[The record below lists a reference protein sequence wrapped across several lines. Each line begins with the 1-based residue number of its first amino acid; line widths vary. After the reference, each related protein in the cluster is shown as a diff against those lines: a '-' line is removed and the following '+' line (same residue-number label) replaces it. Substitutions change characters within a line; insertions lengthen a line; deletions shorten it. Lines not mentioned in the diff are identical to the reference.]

1 MNKYLTEFIGT
12 FFLVFVIGLTVNLAN
27 PFAALAIASVLMGM
41 IYMGGNI
48 SGAHYN
54 PAITLAIF
62 IRGRINAKNMVI
74 YWIAQMLGALVA
86 SLMVNYISGKVF
98 IPSPT
103 ADYGFI
109 KAFLIEILFTFALA
123 TVILNVATTK
133 AAAGNSYYGLA
144 IGFTVFAAAIA
155 GGSISGGAYNP
166 AVGVAPL
173 LISFISGNG
182 HIENVGFYIAGPS
195 IGATIAAFAFRVMNP
210 TEDFNRNM

>member
-12 FFLVFVIGLTVNLAN
+12 FFLIFVIGLSVNLAN
-27 PFAALAIASVLMGM
+27 PFAALAIASILMVM

-54 PAITLAIF
+54 PAVTLAVF
-62 IRGRINAKNMVI
+62 IRGRITPKNMVM
-74 YWIAQMLGALVA
+74 YWISQILGALVA
-86 SLMVNYISGKVF
+86 SLLVNYITGKVF

-103 ADYGFI
+103 ADYGFV
-109 KAFLIEILFTFALA
+109 KAFLIEVIFTFALA
-123 TVILNVATTK
+123 SVVLNVATTK
-133 AAAGNSYYGLA
+133 TAAGNSYYGMA

-166 AVGVAPL
+166 AVGIGPL

-182 HIENVGFYIAGPS
+182 HIENIGFYIAGPS
-195 IGATIAAFAFRVMNP
+195 IGAVLAAFAFRVMNP